1 MFDHIPVGV
10 GSKGSIPVS
19 TTELDDALET
29 GLDWCI
35 RKGYAWP
42 EDKEHCEEYGR
53 MAQANSQKVSQ
64 RAKKRGL
71 PQVSIVREEDIGN
84 PISTD

>member
-10 GSKGSIPVS
+10 GSKGSIPL
-19 TTELDDALET
+19 TTKALDEALEM

-35 RKGYAWP
+35 REGYAWP

-71 PQVSIVREEDIGN
+71 SQVGMIKREDIG
-84 PISTD
+84 DDVC